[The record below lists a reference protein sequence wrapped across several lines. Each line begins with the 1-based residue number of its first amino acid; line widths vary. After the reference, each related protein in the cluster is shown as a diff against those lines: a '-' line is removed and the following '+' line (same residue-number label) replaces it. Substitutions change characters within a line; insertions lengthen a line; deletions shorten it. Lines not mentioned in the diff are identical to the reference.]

1 MSDVSGLD
9 TDCSG
14 GLDWFKHR
22 QFGRKRV
29 LLREPERCLECGR
42 VFISLYPL
50 GRCTDHDGLE
60 EI

>member
-1 MSDVSGLD
+1 MNDVSRIG
-9 TDCSG
+9 TGASG
-14 GLDWFKHR
+14 GLDWFKYR
-22 QFGRKRV
+22 QLGRKRV

-50 GRCTDHDGLE
+50 GRCVDHDGLE

>member
-9 TDCSG
+9 SNGFG
-14 GLDWFKHR
+14 GLDWFKES

-29 LLREPERCLECGR
+29 LLRGPEKCLECGR
-42 VFISLYPL
+42 VYISLYPL
-50 GRCTDHDGLE
+50 GRCLDHDGLE

>member
-9 TDCSG
+9 TNVSG
-14 GLDWFKHR
+14 GLDWFKRR
-22 QFGRKRV
+22 QLGNKRV

-50 GRCTDHDGLE
+50 GRCCDHDGLE